1 MTTPLT
7 RFLSPKSI
15 AFIGGHE
22 CEVAI
27 ERTRALG
34 FGGKIWAVH
43 PKRPQLGGIACIKSV
58 EEIDG
63 APDAAFIAVKR
74 ELTIDIVR
82 HLSKI
87 GCGGAVI
94 YASGFSETGDVGKD
108 LQRRLLEAG
117 RGMPLMGPN
126 CYGFVNAMAHA
137 ALWPDEHGLEPLERG
152 VAIITQSGNIACNFT
167 MTRRA
172 LPVAAVFAVGN
183 QADVDIA
190 QMLEALSQDERIT
203 AIGLHIEGLKDIP
216 AFAKAAETARRSRK
230 PVIALK
236 TGRSEQGAKVTM
248 SHTSSLAGSD
258 TLYDALFER
267 YGIAR
272 MTSVTAFVETLKFLH
287 HGGPLK
293 DNRLVSM
300 SCSGGEAALI
310 ADMALEKK
318 VRFPEF
324 DGCTRPKV
332 AATLN
337 EYVSIDNPLD
347 YHTFIWNQEDKLTA
361 TFAAVLSGG
370 FDVAMLI
377 LDIPTSPS
385 MKPDTWLVT
394 AKALRNAAE
403 ATKART
409 AMVASLPECMPLALA
424 DQLAGSGVAPMM
436 GLDDALTAFEAAAF
450 IGKNWARRDKT
461 PPLPAT
467 VTRGSDLHTLSEHDA
482 KQLLKAHGLSVP
494 DGIVCR
500 HDDAVRAAERLGFP
514 VTLKVSSAAIAHKTE
529 AGGVALN
536 LKTGDE
542 VAAAASRMAG
552 LADDVIVERMVT
564 GAVAELIIGLKSDPQ
579 FGLGLVLGAG
589 GILTELLKDS
599 ATLIL
604 PASRAEIE
612 RALKSL
618 KVWKLIEGFRGKSGD
633 RDGVI
638 KAVEAIAAFAEAHR
652 GLIEE
657 LDVNPLLVLP
667 PGQGA
672 MAVDALVRMR
682 KE

>member
-34 FGGKIWAVH
+34 FEGQIWAVH
-43 PKRPQLGGIACIKSV
+43 PRREKLGGVACIKSV

-74 ELTIDIVR
+74 ELTIGIVR
-82 HLSKI
+82 HLNKI

-94 YASGFSETGDVGKD
+94 YASGFSEAGDIGKG
-108 LQRRLLEAG
+108 LQRQLLEAG

-137 ALWPDEHGLEPLERG
+137 ALWPDEQGLEPLERG

-172 LPVAAVFAVGN
+172 LPVAAVFAIGN

-190 QMLEALSQDERIT
+190 QMLEALSEDERIT
-203 AIGLHIEGLKDIP
+203 AVGLHIEGLKDIP
-216 AFAKAAETARRSRK
+216 SFAKAAEIARRNRK

-236 TGRSEQGAKVTM
+236 TGRSEQGARVTM

-267 YGIAR
+267 HGIAR

-310 ADMALEKK
+310 ADMAMEKE

-324 DGCTRPKV
+324 DSCTRPKV

-337 EYVSIDNPLD
+337 EYVTIDNPLD
-347 YHTFIWNQEDKLTA
+347 YHTFIWNQEEKLTA
-361 TFAAVLSGG
+361 TFSAVLSGG

-377 LDIPTSPS
+377 LDIPTSPL

-403 ATKART
+403 ATKARA
-409 AMVASLPECMPLALA
+409 AMVASLPECMPLTLA
-424 DQLAGSGVAPMM
+424 DQLASSGVAPMM
-436 GLDDALTAFEAAAF
+436 GLDDALTAFEAAAS
-450 IGKNWARRDKT
+450 IGRNWARRDKA
-461 PPLPAT
+461 PLMPAT
-467 VTRGSDLHTLSEHDA
+467 VARGGDPQTLTEHDA
-482 KQLLKAHGLSVP
+482 KQLLKSHGLSVP

-500 HDDAVRAAERLGFP
+500 HDAAVAAAEKLGFP

-536 LKTGDE
+536 LRTRDE
-542 VAAAASRMAG
+542 VAAAARRMAR

-579 FGLGLVLGAG
+579 FGLALVLGAG
-589 GILTELLKDS
+589 GILTELIKDS

-604 PASRAEIE
+604 PTSRPEIE
-612 RALKSL
+612 RALHSL

-633 RDGVI
+633 RDSVI
-638 KAVEAIAAFAEAHR
+638 RAVEAIAAFAEAQR
-652 GLIEE
+652 GIIEE

-667 PGQGA
+667 LGQGA
-672 MAVDALVRMR
+672 VAVDALIRMR

>member
-7 RFLSPKSI
+7 SFLSPKSI

-34 FGGKIWAVH
+34 FTGKIWAVH
-43 PKRPQLGGIACIKSV
+43 PKRAQLGGIACIKSV

-63 APDAAFIAVKR
+63 RPDAAFIAVKR
-74 ELTIDIVR
+74 EPTIDIVR
-82 HLSKI
+82 HLNKI

-94 YASGFSETGDVGKD
+94 YASGFSEAGDGGKE
-108 LQRRLLEAG
+108 LQRQLLDAG

-137 ALWPDEHGLEPLERG
+137 ALWPDESGLEPLERG

-172 LPVAAVFAVGN
+172 LPVAAVFAIGN

-190 QMLEALSQDERIT
+190 QMLEALSEDERIT

-216 AFAKAAETARRSRK
+216 AFAKAAETARQNRK

-267 YGIAR
+267 YGVAR
-272 MTSVTAFVETLKFLH
+272 MTSVTGFVETLKFLH

-310 ADMALEKK
+310 ADMAMEKR

-324 DGCTRPKV
+324 DGCTKPKV

-361 TFAAVLSGG
+361 TFSAVLSGG

-377 LDIPTSPS
+377 LDIPTSPL

-409 AMVASLPECMPLALA
+409 AMVASLPECMPLSLA
-424 DQLAGSGVAPMM
+424 DQMASSGVAPMM

-467 VTRGSDLHTLSEHDA
+467 GVRGSNLHTLSEHDA
-482 KQLLKAHGLSVP
+482 KQLLKAHGLAVP
-494 DGIVCR
+494 EGIVCR
-500 HDDAVRAAERLGFP
+500 HGDAVKAAEKLGYP
-514 VTLKVSSAAIAHKTE
+514 VTLKVSSASIAHKTE

-536 LKTGDE
+536 LKTKHE
-542 VAAAASRMAG
+542 VAAAASRMAH
-552 LADDVIVERMVT
+552 LADDVMVERMVT

-604 PASRAEIE
+604 PTSRAEIE

-618 KVWKLIEGFRGKSGD
+618 RIWKLIEGFRGKSGD
-633 RDGVI
+633 RDGVV
-638 KAVEAIAAFAEAHR
+638 KAVEAIVAFAEAHH
-652 GLIEE
+652 GLIDE
-657 LDVNPLLVLP
+657 LDVNPLIVLP

-672 MAVDALVRMR
+672 VAVDALIRMR
-682 KE
+682 KG